1 MTASFLILTPPGE
14 PAAAENATFIRD
26 GFRWI
31 AFFFP
36 ALWLLLH
43 RLWFWGAIALVLQ
56 FAAMIVAASPEL
68 GAAGWTL
75 AIAVSLLTALEGP
88 QALAKAREARDWTLR
103 SVVVARDLETAE
115 HIYYSEHAKQR
126 DAAAAATAASLP
138 ASDTSNKA
146 ARPPAL
152 GLLGYDGE

>member
-26 GFRWI
+26 GFRWT

-36 ALWLLLH
+36 ALWLLVH
-43 RLWFWGAIALVLQ
+43 RMWFWGAIALVLQ
-56 FAAMIVAASPEL
+56 FAAMILIASPEL
-68 GAAGWTL
+68 GVAGWTL

-88 QALAKAREARDWTLR
+88 LALAKAREARDWTLR
-103 SVVVARDLETAE
+103 SVVVAHDLETAE
-115 HIYYSEHAKQR
+115 HIYYSEHAPQR
-126 DAAAAATAASLP
+126 APATAATASLP
-138 ASDTSNKA
+138 ASDTSTKA